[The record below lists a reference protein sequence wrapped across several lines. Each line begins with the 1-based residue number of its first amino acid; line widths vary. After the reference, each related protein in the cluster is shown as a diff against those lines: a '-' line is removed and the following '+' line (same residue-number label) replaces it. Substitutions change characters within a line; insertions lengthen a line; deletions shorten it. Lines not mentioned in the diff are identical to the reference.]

1 MKYREITLKDAP
13 SIFDLRV
20 ATNESNFT
28 YEEIEARGITYK
40 LLEKQL
46 LNNCKGWLCE
56 SNNYIIGFVIVDK
69 NAAKIWALEVLP
81 VHNKQQIRTHLLNLA
96 EHWLLSCGKANFWHT
111 KKSVSHKVDAL
122 SVA

>member
-1 MKYREITLKDAP
+1 MKYRQITLHDVP
-13 SIFDLRV
+13 TVFDLRL
-20 ATNESNFT
+20 ATNEGNFT
-28 YEEIEARGITYK
+28 TEEIKARGITYK

-56 SNNYIIGFVIVDK
+56 INNEVVGFVIVDK
-69 NAAKIWALEVLP
+69 NAAKIWVLEVLP
-81 VHNKQQIRTHLLNLA
+81 VSNKQQIRTHLLNLA
-96 EHWLLSCGKANFWHT
+96 EHWLLSCGKANFWQT